1 MPDIG
6 RTLDALDST
15 AVGVLLGAGLTYST
29 SLLNRRHQEKREDK
43 TRWYNSKLEAYSTF
57 LSTVF
62 HQLFIHTRTTLTAE
76 EPDSERR
83 RLLTDEYM
91 QVAVALQNATAPIR
105 IVGSTEII
113 KAVEGVLVQT
123 LDLHE
128 GRKDENRWNAAL
140 NAFAEAARTDLGRF
154 D

>member
-1 MPDIG
+1 
-6 RTLDALDST
+6 
-15 AVGVLLGAGLTYST
+15 
-29 SLLNRRHQEKREDK
+29 
-43 TRWYNSKLEAYSTF
+43 LEAYSTF